1 VVSVLGFGGALIVRY
16 KRCCCLAISVGKG
29 LREGWG
35 RGVQFGC
42 VEARWC
48 GGGEAGE
55 AGYVLGI
62 GGRGVFF

>member
-1 VVSVLGFGGALIVRY
+1 MRY
-16 KRCCCLAISVGKG
+16 ERCCYLVISVGK

-42 VEARWC
+42 VEAGWC

-62 GGRGVFF
+62 GGRVVFF